1 MTGFLLRRIAASLL
15 LLLLILTFAFFLLRL
30 IPGNPLQLFEGQ
42 ELTVEQQQRL
52 RRIYGLDRPLLEQYG
67 IWLSSVAL
75 RGDWGTSLSQQRPV
89 SAALWDALPATAIL
103 ASAAL
108 AVEYAAALLLGV
120 AAARRRRS
128 AVDHAIRVGTL
139 LLYSQPVFWLGLM
152 AILLFS
158 YVWPVLPA
166 SHMHSVDAEL
176 MSPAGRFL
184 DLLRHLALP
193 ALVMG
198 LSTAGGTTRFVRA
211 SLMEVMG
218 QDYIRAARAKGLSEL
233 RVVWVHGMRNAA
245 VPLIQLFSL
254 AAGPALGIAHHRGR
268 LLVAGPR
275 AAHLQR
281 HPDPGLPA
289 DPGRYGL
296 ERRAGRPGQPSGRR
310 ASRPGR
316 PEDSRCLARQAG
328 RCRPSS
334 SGEVGWSPPCC

>member
-30 IPGNPLQLFEGQ
+30 IPGDPLQLFEGQ
-42 ELTVEQQQRL
+42 ELTLEQQQRL

-67 IWLSSVAL
+67 VWLSSVAL
-75 RGDWGTSLSQQRPV
+75 HGDWGTSLSQQRPV
-89 SAALWDALPATAIL
+89 SAALLEALPATAIL
-103 ASAAL
+103 ALAAL

-120 AAARRRRS
+120 AAARRRKS

-139 LLYSQPVFWLGLM
+139 FLYSQPVFWLGLM
-152 AILLFS
+152 AVLLFS

-245 VPLIQLFSL
+245 VPLIQLFALSL
-254 AAGPALGIAHHRGR
+254 PALLSGSLITE
-268 LLVAGPR
+268 VVFSW
-275 AAHLQR
+275 
-281 HPDPGLPA
+281 PGLGQLTFNAILTRDYPLILGATALSAVLVVLGNLLADVLHALA
-289 DPGRYGL
+289 DPRV
-296 ERRAGRPGQPSGRR
+296 RDA
-310 ASRPGR
+310 
-316 PEDSRCLARQAG
+316 
-328 RCRPSS
+328 
-334 SGEVGWSPPCC
+334 